1 MEMIFMVT
9 AIYLAI
15 NKSAQKLTVQKIGSN
30 GSENKELLKKSL
42 KFVVRFIGK
51 LFWMNSIWF

>member
-1 MEMIFMVT
+1 MVT

-51 LFWMNSIWF
+51 LFWMHSIWF

>member
-1 MEMIFMVT
+1 MVT

-42 KFVVRFIGK
+42 KFVLRFIGK

>member
-1 MEMIFMVT
+1 MIFMVT

-51 LFWMNSIWF
+51 LFWMHSVWF